1 MTGKCQTCG
10 CDCELGKKNDDV
22 EWYVKEEE
30 QYNYDR
36 NMLDM

>member
-10 CDCELGKKNDDV
+10 CDCELDKKNDDI

-30 QYNYDR
+30 QFEAGNH
-36 NMLDM
+36 